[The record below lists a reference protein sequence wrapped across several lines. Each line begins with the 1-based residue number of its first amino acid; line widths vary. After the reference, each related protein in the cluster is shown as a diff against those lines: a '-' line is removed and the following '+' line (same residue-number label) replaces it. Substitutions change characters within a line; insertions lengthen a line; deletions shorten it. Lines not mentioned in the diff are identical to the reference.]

1 LRLAVNSGTLAAMK
15 PYSNDLRRRVVRAY
29 ESGEYTQDEV
39 ADLFGVCTAT
49 LRNFLRRQIA
59 TGSPD
64 ALPHAGG
71 RAPTFNE
78 DERKQLPAL
87 VKAHDD
93 ATLAELC
100 QVAEQKFHKRVSPS
114 SLCRLLHAL
123 RLPRK
128 KVAPGR

>member
-1 LRLAVNSGTLAAMK
+1 
-15 PYSNDLRRRVVRAY
+15 
-29 ESGEYTQDEV
+29 V
-39 ADLFGVCTAT
+39 ADLFGVCTAA
-49 LRNFLRRQIA
+49 LRNFRRRQIE

-100 QVAEQKFHKRVSPS
+100 QVAEQKFHKRISPS
-114 SLCRLLHAL
+114 SLCRLRQAL
-123 RLPRK
+123 ELPRK
-128 KVAPGR
+128 KSRPMPLSAIRPESGERERSIRR